1 MTNRMRISN
10 FSNTNRQEGKNL
22 NNEETTFMSNI
33 NLALEI
39 ARLEAKVDVL
49 INLVTNI
56 TATNPTAQPAKVEQP
71 LQLNASQVG
80 VMRDMSPRQ
89 HAALQLLIQGW
100 QNKDMSDLM
109 AVTES
114 TVKMHVKKVCDR
126 FGVKTRGQAAM
137 LGQEIMN
144 LMPKEDYTRYSGGFP
159 PDWGASLS
167 STDSQDDAYY
177 QLYKPKRV

>member
-1 MTNRMRISN
+1 MTNRLRIGNLS
-10 FSNTNRQEGKNL
+10 STNGLVNKNL
-22 NNEETTFMSNI
+22 NNEETTMSNL

-39 ARLEAKVDVL
+39 ARIEAKVDVL
-49 INLVTNI
+49 INLVSNLNVAHN
-56 TATNPTAQPAKVEQP
+56 TAPPKVEQP

-100 QNKDMSDLM
+100 QNNQMSELM
-109 AVTES
+109 GVTES

-137 LGQEIMN
+137 LGQEIIN
-144 LMPKEDYTRYSGGFP
+144 LMPKDDYTRYSGGFP
-159 PDWGASLS
+159 PDWGGSLS
-167 STDSQDDAYY
+167 SAEGTDDAYY
-177 QLYKPKRV
+177 QLYKPTRI

>member
-1 MTNRMRISN
+1 
-10 FSNTNRQEGKNL
+10 
-22 NNEETTFMSNI
+22 MSNL

-49 INLVTNI
+49 INLVSNL
-56 TATNPTAQPAKVEQP
+56 ASNSKQAPTQTLEQP

-100 QNKDMSDLM
+100 QNNQMSELM
-109 AVTES
+109 GVTES

-137 LGQEIMN
+137 LGQEIINM
-144 LMPKEDYTRYSGGFP
+144 MPKEDYTRYSGGFP
-159 PDWGASLS
+159 PDWGASLLS
-167 STDSQDDAYY
+167 AEGADDPYY
-177 QLYKPKRV
+177 QLYKPTRI

>member
-1 MTNRMRISN
+1 MTNRLRIGNLGSTYPN
-10 FSNTNRQEGKNL
+10 MGNNL
-22 NNEETTFMSNI
+22 NNEETTMSNI
-33 NLALEI
+33 NSALEI
-39 ARLEAKVDVL
+39 ARLEAKIDVL

-56 TATNPTAQPAKVEQP
+56 TSKGSQAPPQTVDQP

-100 QNKDMSDLM
+100 PNNQMSQLM
-109 AVTES
+109 GVTES

-137 LGQEIMN
+137 LGQEIIN

-159 PDWGASLS
+159 PDWGASLT
-167 STDSQDDAYY
+167 STDSADDAYY
-177 QLYKPKRV
+177 QLYKPSRV

>member
-1 MTNRMRISN
+1 MTNRLRIGNLS
-10 FSNTNRQEGKNL
+10 SAHQPVGKNL
-22 NNEETTFMSNI
+22 NNEETTMSNL

-49 INLVTNI
+49 INLVSNLNVTHNN
-56 TATNPTAQPAKVEQP
+56 APPKVEQP

-100 QNKDMSDLM
+100 QNREMSELM
-109 AVTES
+109 GVTES

-137 LGQEIMN
+137 LGQEIINM
-144 LMPKEDYTRYSGGFP
+144 MPKEDYTRYSGGFP
-159 PDWGASLS
+159 PDWGGSLS
-167 STDSQDDAYY
+167 SAAGQDDAYY
-177 QLYKPKRV
+177 QLYKPTRI

>member
-1 MTNRMRISN
+1 
-10 FSNTNRQEGKNL
+10 
-22 NNEETTFMSNI
+22 MSNL

-49 INLVTNI
+49 INLVSNL
-56 TATNPTAQPAKVEQP
+56 NVPHHPAPPKVEQP

-100 QNKDMSDLM
+100 QNNQMSELM
-109 AVTES
+109 GVTES

-137 LGQEIMN
+137 LGQEIINM
-144 LMPKEDYTRYSGGFP
+144 MPKDDYTRYSGGFP

-167 STDSQDDAYY
+167 SAEGTDDAYY
-177 QLYKPKRV
+177 QLYKPTRI

>member
-1 MTNRMRISN
+1 MTNRLRIGNLSSN
-10 FSNTNRQEGKNL
+10 HQRNGDDST
-22 NNEETTFMSNI
+22 NEETTISNI
-33 NLALEI
+33 NVALDI

-49 INLVTNI
+49 INLVTDI
-56 TATNPTAQPAKVEQP
+56 TSTGSQAAPQTVDQP

-100 QNKDMSDLM
+100 QNNQMSKLM
-109 AVTES
+109 GVTES

-137 LGQEIMN
+137 LGQEIIN

-159 PDWGASLS
+159 PDWGSSLT
-167 STDSQDDAYY
+167 STDSADDAYY
-177 QLYKPKRV
+177 QLYKPSRV